1 MCKIGEVIVKEL
13 REGLPSA
20 ILFLFL
26 FHMVSATKAVS
37 LGNYSIDALRATSA
51 TIAALLVAKS
61 ILIVE
66 VLPISRL
73 FSNRGLINILWKTA
87 LFGLVVLM
95 FRFIEELIHSLREH
109 DSLEAAVV
117 AMLQGI
123 SWPVFWIVTI
133 WICGGLLLYTLL
145 TEVTHALGP
154 DKTRKLLFHGGEK
167 TSRVA

>member
-1 MCKIGEVIVKEL
+1 MKNIGTVIVKEL

-26 FHMVSATKAVS
+26 FHMISATKAVS
-37 LGNYSIDALRATSA
+37 LGNYNIDALRATTA
-51 TIAALLVAKS
+51 TISALLVAKS

-66 VLPISRL
+66 VLAISKL

-109 DSLEAAVV
+109 GSFETALT

-123 SWPVFWIVTI
+123 SWPVFWVVTI
-133 WICGGLLLYTLL
+133 WITGGLLLYTLL
-145 TEVTHALGP
+145 TELTHALGP
-154 DKTRKLLFHGGEK
+154 DKTRNVLLVGGE
-167 TSRVA
+167 